1 MSRPA
6 TPTPFSRQGDRV
18 VHKNGTDLLQLA
30 EDQGFNVKNVAA
42 ELDLTVIQLQ
52 RHVEAA
58 IGLKPKD
65 LFCNHRALLAKRM
78 ISEGENL
85 HDIGEKLGYLY
96 YSHFCTDIK
105 KFYGISPK
113 QLEKKLQP
121 QAEKK

>member
-1 MSRPA
+1 MSRPSI
-6 TPTPFSRQGDRV
+6 PTPFTRHADRLI
-18 VHKNGTDLLQLA
+18 HNDGTDLLTLA
-30 EDQGFNVKNVAA
+30 EEHGFNVKNVAK
-42 ELDLTVIQLQ
+42 ELELTVIQLQ
-52 RHVEAA
+52 RHVESA

-78 ISEGENL
+78 ITEGVNL

-113 QLEKKLQP
+113 QLEKKLSP
-121 QAEKK
+121 E

>member
-6 TPTPFSRQGDRV
+6 TPTPFFRKGDRV
-18 VHKNGTDLLQLA
+18 FDKSGVDLLQLA
-30 EDQGFNVKNVAA
+30 EQNNFNVNKVA
-42 ELDLTVIQLQ
+42 EILGFTVIQLQ

-78 ISEGENL
+78 ITENINL
-85 HDIGEKLGYLY
+85 HEISEKLGYLY

-113 QLEKKLQP
+113 QLEKKLHHS
-121 QAEKK
+121 

>member
-6 TPTPFSRQGDRV
+6 TPTPFFRKGDRV
-18 VHKNGTDLLQLA
+18 FDKSGVDLLQLA
-30 EDQGFNVKNVAA
+30 EQNNFNVNKVA
-42 ELDLTVIQLQ
+42 EILGFTVIQLQ

-78 ISEGENL
+78 ITENMNL
-85 HDIGEKLGYLY
+85 HDISEKLGYLY

-113 QLEKKLQP
+113 QLEKKLHHS
-121 QAEKK
+121 

>member
-1 MSRPA
+1 M
-6 TPTPFSRQGDRV
+6 
-18 VHKNGTDLLQLA
+18 HKNGTDLLQLA
-30 EDQGFNVKNVAA
+30 EEHSFNVKNVAK

-78 ISEGENL
+78 ITEGMNL
-85 HDIGEKLGYLY
+85 HEIGEKLGYLY

-121 QAEKK
+121 EVDPK

>member
-6 TPTPFSRQGDRV
+6 TPTPFSRKGDRV
-18 VHKNGTDLLQLA
+18 IHENGTDLLELA
-30 EDQGFNVKNVAA
+30 EEEGFNVKNVAS
-42 ELDLTVIQLQ
+42 ELGLTVVQLQ
-52 RHVEAA
+52 RHVESA

-78 ISEGENL
+78 ITEGMNL
-85 HDIGEKLGYLY
+85 HDVGEKLGYRY

-113 QLEKKLQP
+113 QLEKKLRP
-121 QAEKK
+121 EA